1 MLWIVATPIGNLGD
15 ISARALEILG
25 KAEVV
30 LAEDT
35 RRTGMLFAR
44 LGLPSPRFLSFYE
57 HNEESRIEQA
67 LALLEEGRE
76 VALVSDAGTPLL
88 ADPGYRLVRAC
99 RERGLAVSPVP
110 GPSAILAAL
119 SASGLP
125 PYPFVFLGFP
135 PRKASERREMFRPY
149 ATLPAT
155 LVFFER
161 GSRVQETLIQAREIL
176 GERECCVAR
185 ELTKLHEEF
194 ILTSLD
200 AWLATPQEDQDHSR
214 QESTQD
220 VRGEATVVI
229 GPPRQEAAT
238 TRTADSEVDHLLAAA
253 REAGCKPRE
262 AAKRVQA
269 AVSGWT
275 AKELYERVHRLTSD

>member
-15 ISARALEILG
+15 LSARALEVLG

-44 LGLPSPRFLSFYE
+44 LGLPSPKFLSFYE
-57 HNEESRIEQA
+57 HNEDARIAQV
-67 LALLEEGRE
+67 LALLAEGRE
-76 VALVSDAGTPLL
+76 VALVSDAGTPLM

-99 RERGLAVSPVP
+99 REQGLPVSPVP
-110 GPSAILAAL
+110 GASAVLAAL
-119 SASGLP
+119 SASGIP

-135 PRKASERREMFRPY
+135 PRKASERRDLFRPY
-149 ATLPAT
+149 AALQAT

-161 GSRVQETLIQAREIL
+161 GSRVAQTMVDAREVL
-176 GERECCVAR
+176 GDRDCCVAR

-194 ILTSLD
+194 ILTSFD
-200 AWLATPQEDQDHSR
+200 AWLAAPPE
-214 QESTQD
+214 
-220 VRGEATVVI
+220 VLGEATVVV
-229 GPPRQEAAT
+229 GPPRASTGAQAE
-238 TRTADSEVDHLLAAA
+238 RTPDDEVDRLLAAA
-253 REAGCKPRE
+253 REDGCKPRE

-269 AVSGWT
+269 AVAGWT
-275 AKELYERVHRLTSD
+275 AKELYDRVHRHTAG